1 MCEPS
6 RLTSACGPTRRH
18 RDMNRRLIISLLCA
32 GALAFACG
40 PRSRT
45 PTPPALASA
54 LPVASA
60 SVVAARAPTHTR
72 ESRANT
78 KVDSH
83 LLVSVAKHTVRFAL
97 QVKNV
102 GRKHVELTFPSGQAY
117 DFAVLDASG
126 REVWRWS
133 SGRMFTQGI
142 QNRLLDT
149 GESMN
154 ADATWAGKAPGR
166 YTVVATLRSTN
177 FPSEERSDFLVQ

>member
-1 MCEPS
+1 
-6 RLTSACGPTRRH
+6 
-18 RDMNRRLIISLLCA
+18 MNRRLIISLLCA

-45 PTPPALASA
+45 QTPQALASA
-54 LPVASA
+54 LPVPIKSLASPR
-60 SVVAARAPTHTR
+60 SSARSR
-72 ESRANT
+72 ESRNDT
-78 KVDSH
+78 KVDSR

-102 GRKHVELTFPSGQAY
+102 GHKHVELTFPSGQAY
-117 DFAVLDASG
+117 DFTVLDASG

-142 QNRLLDT
+142 QNRLLGT

-154 ADATWAGKAPGR
+154 ADATRSAGAATGR
-166 YTVVATLRSTN
+166 YTVVATLKSTN
-177 FPSEERSDFLVQ
+177 FPSEQRSEFALP